1 VWRRAANG
9 ELAYEDGEAAGQE
22 QKMSLKSRGNVLL
35 HLAVRVA
42 QVPLL
47 ALQDLKTCGGEFGKY
62 GVEE

>member
-1 VWRRAANG
+1 
-9 ELAYEDGEAAGQE
+9 
-22 QKMSLKSRGNVLL
+22 MSLKSRGNVLL

-62 GVEE
+62 WAEGRGLGS